1 MSFIYRMKAS
11 EKQRFS
17 EVIRGRRN
25 EKLAWCGS
33 MWCLLFT
40 FMLCDGCINLFLTRR
55 NVQVKTK
62 LEADSNKITEVN
74 EQITFLSN
82 FWTFCNFIWQPP
94 LVHHVNLYR
103 RNKKERSS
111 ILLSLQ
117 SKVESANNKILDQV
131 CQLNQKF
138 SQIETE
144 NSIVKQ
150 ANSLLSKRLVGTERQ
165 C

>member
-103 RNKKERSS
+103 RSFRQIKQTGANYGSAVTSKQSRICKQRNSRSS
-111 ILLSLQ
+111 TPT
-117 SKVESANNKILDQV
+117 ESEI
-131 CQLNQKF
+131 
-138 SQIETE
+138 
-144 NSIVKQ
+144 
-150 ANSLLSKRLVGTERQ
+150 
-165 C
+165 